1 MKFKYALILLKLIYL
16 SILSG
21 NAQNNNGG
29 KTSDLLLIGEWEVSA
44 QSMSPLIIAPHCKDI
59 RNGTI
64 FRFTQAKTLEIYKD
78 ASEKPCD
85 VYHYNI
91 TKNAISFSKNDMVW
105 LCFFILNQNTLKIT
119 STSFFNQD
127 SSDSSVKLNKTSNGM
142 QEVVVNLR
150 KKKQVK

>member
-1 MKFKYALILLKLIYL
+1 MKFKYTILIFLYI
-16 SILSG
+16 SISSCL
-21 NAQNNNGG
+21 AQNIIGG
-29 KTSDLLLIGEWEVSA
+29 KTSDFKLVGEWEVYG
-44 QSMSPLIIAPHCKDI
+44 QTMSPLIIAPHCKEI

-91 TKNAISFSKNDMVW
+91 TNNAISFSKNDMVW

-119 STSFFNQD
+119 STNFFKQD
-127 SSDSSVKLNKTSNGM
+127 SSDSSVKQNKSSSRM

-150 KKKQVK
+150 KKKSVK